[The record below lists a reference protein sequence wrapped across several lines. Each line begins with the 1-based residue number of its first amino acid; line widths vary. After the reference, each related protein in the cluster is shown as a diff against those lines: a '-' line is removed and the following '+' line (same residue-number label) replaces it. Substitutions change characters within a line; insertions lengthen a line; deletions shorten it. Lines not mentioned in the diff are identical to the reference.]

1 MAVSPKRFDKANIDY
16 LTKSLERLSI
26 FDTQGKVNLLQISPK
41 ADYAHLLED
50 LDIQKIEQRIKELK
64 EYEKQCSDEGNLEEA
79 EMATNQINDL
89 LEKEIFLA
97 NLEIIQRNRQEF
109 EKIKLM
115 NDKQIADFN
124 ENWDSIIVK
133 LTSSSKKIEEE
144 LLEQHLKE
152 RQKLENEIQKIE
164 TPKPKLSSDLLNK
177 KVQLRYLIKG
187 KKYGAAR
194 ILKSGR
200 GA

>member
-41 ADYAHLLED
+41 ADYAHMLED
-50 LDIQKIEQRIKELK
+50 LDIQKIEQRIKELRD
-64 EYEKQCSDEGNLEEA
+64 YEKHCSDAGNLEEA
-79 EMATNQINDL
+79 ENATNQINDL

-97 NLEIIQRNRQEF
+97 NLEIIERNRQEF
-109 EKIKLM
+109 EKIKSM

-124 ENWDSIIVK
+124 ENWDSIITK
-133 LTSSSKKIEEE
+133 LTVSSKKIEAE

-152 RQKLENEIQKIE
+152 RQKLESEIQKIE
-164 TPKPKLSSDLLNK
+164 TPRPKLSSDLLNK
-177 KVQLRYLIKG
+177 KVQLRHLIKA

-194 ILKSGR
+194 ILKAGKLD
-200 GA
+200 